1 MKPEEKL
8 LIKARSHKDGHL
20 FEVSETA
27 VEWIEQYQHF
37 KGVTKSIVELLNL
50 ISLRGF
56 SSKDGT
62 FPPLRLSNQQM
73 VKSLALPYSKG

>member
-56 SSKDGT
+56 SSKDGYVST
-62 FPPLRLSNQQM
+62 T
-73 VKSLALPYSKG
+73 

>member
-1 MKPEEKL
+1 MKPDEKL

-20 FEVSETA
+20 FEVSESA

-56 SSKDGT
+56 
-62 FPPLRLSNQQM
+62 
-73 VKSLALPYSKG
+73 